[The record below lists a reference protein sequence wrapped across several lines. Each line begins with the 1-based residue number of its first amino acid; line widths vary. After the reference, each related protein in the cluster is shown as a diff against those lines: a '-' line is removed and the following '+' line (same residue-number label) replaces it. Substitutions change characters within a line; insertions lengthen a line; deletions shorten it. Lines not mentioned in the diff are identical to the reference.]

1 MHSNLDPG
9 FETEACPPY
18 GSEAAR
24 ALQAIG
30 PLGCL
35 SARFVEDFHRTLL
48 DNPAFSTLL
57 ARLTTA
63 ETIQLRLRQAQHL
76 EDLLSPDLQADAHRS
91 AIQRISHIHM
101 LAGLDSQTMVLS
113 LQDFHTLVLK
123 HLAAHP
129 ARADR
134 RLGIGTVVFGRL
146 LNESRWMLEAIRMAE
161 EKTLHTL
168 TGLERLD
175 LSSVRPEIWVES
187 AIAHLQH
194 NMDGLTGISF
204 GRTHTNGRF
213 VMEFASKGLP
223 AVCALVMGKHE
234 ADATEC
240 AAGCAAAWQS
250 DRITTLA
257 SLTDEAFADSGWR
270 HLLTRNQVR
279 SLASVPV
286 IGSDGTSRGV
296 FTFWGAYPGL
306 FESRLMQ
313 LWLRSF
319 QHIAE
324 LRFVRFA
331 RTNAS
336 DSPLTL
342 NERQRYRSLL
352 ANGQLIMFYQPLLD
366 LPSGQVSKLEALARL
381 RTEDGE
387 YLKPAQ
393 FLPAFTDD
401 DLILLFRLGLL
412 QALEWIAQSDRMGQ
426 VFDLSFNLPPEVLA
440 LPYCAE
446 IVDEAL
452 GKVGIAPE
460 RLYLELL
467 ETESLPLSGSVAD
480 TLRDLSELGVA
491 LVMDDLGAGH
501 SGLNRLSE
509 FPFRIAK
516 LDRDLTSQIAS
527 MGKRGIDF
535 LDSLVRMIHA
545 LGMSCTL
552 EGLENGEMIEAAG
565 LVGVDQAQGYAI
577 AHPLPPEA
585 VAAWMKAHVP
595 APHGQPHYPL
605 GQYARGFTR
614 QMHFIDWDRAIA
626 LHQSWLHEYEAAL
639 EAGNALHW
647 RVVSRDDACMLGRW
661 LKRIRITLPGEQ
673 PVLDAIE
680 QAHTAFHL
688 AAGDHA
694 RTCQCDDASHS
705 SGIHARIE
713 ATSDALMREIE
724 RFRAADQ
731 AAA

>member
-1 MHSNLDPG
+1 MHPLIDPG
-9 FETEACPPY
+9 FETQACPPY
-18 GSEAAR
+18 GSQAAH
-24 ALQAIG
+24 ALQSTG
-30 PLGCL
+30 PLGRL
-35 SARFVEDFHRTLL
+35 SVRFARVFQRTLL

-63 ETIQLRLRQAQHL
+63 ETVELRRQQAQHL
-76 EDLLSPDLQADAHRS
+76 KALLSPDLQLDAHRA
-91 AIQRISHIHM
+91 AIQRICHIHI
-101 LAGLDSQTMVLS
+101 LIGLDSHTMALA
-113 LQDFHTLVLK
+113 LQDFHGLVLK

-129 ARADR
+129 ARAERHPD
-134 RLGIGTVVFGRL
+134 IGTVVFGRL
-146 LNESRWMLEAIRMAE
+146 LNESRWMLEAMRMDE

-168 TGLERLD
+168 RGLEHFELP
-175 LSSVRPEIWVES
+175 SARPEFWVET

-194 NMDGLTGISF
+194 NMEGLTGISF
-204 GRTHTNGRF
+204 GRAQANGDF

-223 AVCALVMGKHE
+223 AVCAMFLDKPQ
-234 ADATEC
+234 ADVVEGAP
-240 AAGCAAAWQS
+240 AAAWQS
-250 DRITTLA
+250 NRITTLA
-257 SLTDEAFADSGWR
+257 SVAGEALTDSGWR
-270 HLLTRNQVR
+270 HLLTRNNVR

-286 IGSDGTSRGV
+286 IGNDGTSRGV

-319 QHIAE
+319 QHVAE

-331 RTNAS
+331 RMPVS

-352 ANGQLIMFYQPLLD
+352 ANGHLVMFYQPILD
-366 LPSGQVSKLEALARL
+366 LASGQVFKLEALARL
-381 RTEDGE
+381 RTEEGE
-387 YLKPAQ
+387 ILTPAR

-401 DLILLFRLGLL
+401 DLIQLFRLGLQ
-412 QALEWIAQSDRMGQ
+412 QALEWVAQSDRIGQ

-446 IVDEAL
+446 IVNESLCKA
-452 GKVGIAPE
+452 GIAPE

-516 LDRDLTSQIAS
+516 LDRDLTSRIAS

-545 LGMSCTL
+545 LGMSCTM

-565 LVGVDQAQGYAI
+565 LVGVDHAQGYAI
-577 AHPLPPEA
+577 AHPLPPES
-585 VAAWMKAHVP
+585 VATWIKTHVP
-595 APHGQPHYPL
+595 TPPGQPHYPL

-614 QMHFIDWDRAIA
+614 PPHLVDWDRAIA
-626 LHQSWLHEYEAAL
+626 AHQSWLHEYEAAL
-639 EAGNALHW
+639 DAGNAPHW

-661 LKRIRITLPGEQ
+661 LKRVRITLPGEQ

-688 AAGDHA
+688 AAGEHA
-694 RTCQCDDASHS
+694 RTCQCDHASHS
-705 SGIHARIE
+705 SKLHARIE
-713 ATSDALMREIE
+713 VASAALLHEIE
-724 RFRAADQ
+724 RYRAAEQ